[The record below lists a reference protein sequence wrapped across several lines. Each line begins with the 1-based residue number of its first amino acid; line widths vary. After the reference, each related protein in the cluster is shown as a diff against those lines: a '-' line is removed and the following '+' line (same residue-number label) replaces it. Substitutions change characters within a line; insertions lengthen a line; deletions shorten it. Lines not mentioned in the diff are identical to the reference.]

1 VHAGAGWR
9 SIFENKQGSTQS
21 QIARSSLNFWFD
33 HKKETCN
40 LPDVHRETQY
50 ETEGVSSHF
59 QPGGFRSMSSPFE
72 PGMSRELTVVST
84 HEDSARRFYPNVPDV
99 FGTPCL
105 GGLMERV
112 SAELINERLNPG
124 EQSVGISMN
133 LTHTAATPL
142 GMEIRVRAEVIA
154 VEGRKLT
161 FKLEAFDEVE
171 KIGEATHE
179 RFIIVADKF
188 NARVAKKAQKG

>member
-1 VHAGAGWR
+1 
-9 SIFENKQGSTQS
+9 
-21 QIARSSLNFWFD
+21 
-33 HKKETCN
+33 
-40 LPDVHRETQY
+40 
-50 ETEGVSSHF
+50 
-59 QPGGFRSMSSPFE
+59 MSSPFE

-84 HEDSARRFYPNVPDV
+84 QEDSARRFYQNLPDV
-99 FGTPCL
+99 FATPCL

-112 SAELINERLNPG
+112 SAELINEHLNPG

-133 LTHTAATPL
+133 LKHTAATPL
-142 GMEIRVRAEVIA
+142 GMAIRVRTEVIA

-188 NARVAKKAQKG
+188 NARVAEKAKKS

>member
-1 VHAGAGWR
+1 
-9 SIFENKQGSTQS
+9 
-21 QIARSSLNFWFD
+21 
-33 HKKETCN
+33 
-40 LPDVHRETQY
+40 
-50 ETEGVSSHF
+50 
-59 QPGGFRSMSSPFE
+59 
-72 PGMSRELTVVST
+72 MSRELKVVT
-84 HEDSARRFYPNVPDV
+84 TQDDSARRFYPNLPDV

-112 SAELINERLNPG
+112 SAELINEHLDPG

-133 LTHTAATPL
+133 LKHSAATPI
-142 GMEIRVRAEVIA
+142 GMTVRVRTEVTA

-161 FKLEAFDEVE
+161 FRLEAFDEVE

-188 NARVAKKAQKG
+188 NAKVAQKAKQA

>member
-1 VHAGAGWR
+1 
-9 SIFENKQGSTQS
+9 
-21 QIARSSLNFWFD
+21 
-33 HKKETCN
+33 
-40 LPDVHRETQY
+40 
-50 ETEGVSSHF
+50 
-59 QPGGFRSMSSPFE
+59 MSSPFR
-72 PGMSRELTVVST
+72 PGMSRELTVVT
-84 HEDSARRFYPNVPDV
+84 TREDSARRFYPNLPDV

-112 SAELINERLNPG
+112 SAELIDEHLNPG

-133 LTHTAATPL
+133 LKHSAATPI
-142 GMEIRVRAEVIA
+142 GMGVRVRTEVVA

-161 FKLEAFDEVE
+161 FKLEAFDDME

-188 NARVAKKAQKG
+188 NARVAEKAKKL